1 MLATGN
7 HSCVFGGC
15 SLLLRIMAKGKRPQV
30 AVRVRKPIKRNIS
43 FRQKQK
49 FLISLIISLSILV
62 AGLIYYDWMSADLPS
77 LQQLENFNPNLVS
90 RVYSADSVLIHEFFA
105 ERRVLVPL
113 DEIPVD
119 VINAFISTEDIRF
132 RTHWGI
138 SPRDMIR
145 AVLVDILTLSKKQG
159 ASTLTQQLA
168 RVLYLNMEK
177 RFTRKIKEMITAV
190 EIERTYTK
198 DEILEMYLN
207 TIYLGHGAYG
217 VQAASRRLF
226 NKKVQNLT
234 LEESAMLAALP
245 KSPSGYSPLFNPKR
259 ALARRNLVLRLM
271 SNRGAITASEYIT
284 ARAKPIIV
292 QRKLNIGGYAPY
304 FTEYV
309 RQEINSISEELDVDI
324 LRDGLT
330 IYTTLDTRIQFAAE
344 KAVLNHIEGVRT
356 EADSLIPDWA
366 LGQQGVLNKR
376 LLANPDEIIS
386 MIDTSRYPIES
397 VDSMLRGEIPI
408 APELRKKLVVQTSL
422 IAKDPKTGHILAMVG
437 GRDFKFDKFNRATQ
451 AKRQPGSIFKPIVWT
466 AALDN
471 GYLLSDMLLNQPV
484 VLFMDDSTRWRP
496 RNYDGS
502 TGGLVDLRQA
512 LKRSLNLISVRVVQ
526 ELITPSTV
534 RDYAKAMGFTT
545 NIRPVQAIALG
556 TSELLPI
563 EVVSAFGTFANK
575 GVLVSP
581 ITITKIED
589 RYGNIIKEYT
599 PIQKEV
605 LSEETA
611 YLMTNLLESA
621 IKAGTGVSTRVK
633 YKFYADAGGKTGT
646 TNDFTD
652 AWFVGFTPLIA
663 AGVWV
668 GIDDPQVS
676 LGNGQAGSVA
686 ALPIWAMFMKMVYDS
701 LKLPDKPFERPANI
715 VELKICSVTKK
726 NPTPYCPITTE
737 IYNKKY
743 VPQGICPIHTGSITK
758 KKGNVDF

>member
-1 MLATGN
+1 M
-7 HSCVFGGC
+7 F
-15 SLLLRIMAKGKRPQV
+15 
-30 AVRVRKPIKRNIS
+30 
-43 FRQKQK
+43 
-49 FLISLIISLSILV
+49 
-62 AGLIYYDWMSADLPS
+62 GLIFYDWMSTDLPS

-113 DEIPVD
+113 NQIPTN

-145 AVLVDILTLSKKQG
+145 AVVVDILTLSKKQG

-177 RFTRKIKEMITAV
+177 RFARKIKEMITAV
-190 EIERTYTK
+190 QIERTYTK

-226 NKKVQNLT
+226 DKKVQNLT

-245 KSPSGYSPLFNPKR
+245 KSPGGYSPLFNPKR
-259 ALARRNLVLRLM
+259 ALARRNLVLKLM
-271 SNRGAITASEYIT
+271 SNRGSITVSEYIT

-292 QRKLNIGGYAPY
+292 QRKLNVGRYAPY

-309 RQEINSISEELDVDI
+309 RQEINRLSEELDIDI

-330 IYTTLDTRIQFAAE
+330 IYTTLDTRIQAAAE
-344 KAVLNHIEGVRT
+344 KAVLDHIEGVRT
-356 EADSLIPDWA
+356 EADSLIPDWE

-376 LLANPDEIIS
+376 LLNNPDEIIS
-386 MIDTSRYPIES
+386 MIDTSKFSVES

-408 APELRKKLVVQTSL
+408 ASELRNKLVIQTAL

-512 LKRSLNLISVRVVQ
+512 LQRSLNLISVRVVQ

-534 RDYAKAMGFTT
+534 RDYAKAMGLTT

-556 TSELLPI
+556 TSELFPI

-589 RYGNIIKEYT
+589 KYGKIIKENS
-599 PIQKEV
+599 PNQIEV
-605 LSEETA
+605 ISEETA

-621 IKAGTGVSTRVK
+621 VKAGTGVSSRVK

-668 GIDDPQVS
+668 GMDDPQVS

-686 ALPIWAMFMKMVYDS
+686 ALPIWANFMKSVYDS
-701 LKLPDKPFERPANI
+701 LKLPDTPFERPANI
-715 VELKICSVTKK
+715 VELEICSVTKK

-743 VPQGICPIHTGSITK
+743 VPEGICPVHTGAITK